1 MEKCF
6 IKISNYD
13 SPWLYMETTMLTNA
27 DDIKEKK
34 IVKTQQVNRAFN
46 QRMIKFIQA
55 IDKWPN
61 FLVWKQPLQETL
73 CTHPSDRIFFI
84 FDTSEKTNQQPITTI
99 TKERQDSRNLNN
111 SFLFCPIFS
120 KIFFHRN
127 IVYYTL

>member
-1 MEKCF
+1 
-6 IKISNYD
+6 
-13 SPWLYMETTMLTNA
+13 METTMLTNA

-99 TKERQDSRNLNN
+99 TKKEQDSRNLNN
-111 SFLFCPIFS
+111 SFFILPY
-120 KIFFHRN
+120 FFKDF
-127 IVYYTL
+127 LS